1 MTKFVLMN
9 VFHINTF
16 NPCFHQ
22 EISKSWYCYYFCLGE
37 RGPNLSNC
45 LSWWC
50 VLMAIRHHQYRGN
63 RAETPLNLQR
73 LPSTSDALLM
83 AVGPLHRIS
92 IFRHTI
98 YYLHTILRFCG
109 RLSVVG
115 ICRVGNVVGLCTIF
129 NSLWWVKYG
138 ELTTFT
144 KNEQWF
150 VKNTWTTT
158 SVFELGH
165 VGKGWLCWSIGFQ
178 MEMVDVGDRTRNEGL
193 FIHAREKSTW
203 SDLGV

>member
-1 MTKFVLMN
+1 MTKLVLMN

-22 EISKSWYCYYFCLGE
+22 EISKSWYYYYFCLWE

-45 LSWWC
+45 LCWWC

-63 RAETPLNLQR
+63 RAETPLNLQC

-98 YYLHTILRFCG
+98 YYLHTILGFCS

-129 NSLWWVKYG
+129 NSLW
-138 ELTTFT
+138 
-144 KNEQWF
+144 
-150 VKNTWTTT
+150 
-158 SVFELGH
+158 
-165 VGKGWLCWSIGFQ
+165 
-178 MEMVDVGDRTRNEGL
+178 
-193 FIHAREKSTW
+193 
-203 SDLGV
+203 